1 MQVSEEIEHLEKRLE
16 KLEKQAEKL
25 KEVKL
30 KAALSR
36 TVSDFLLDCKYAN
49 QYAQYL
55 MHKAERN
62 EDIERLSC
70 VMRKIA
76 NLVEDMSRVLMTCEV
91 ERFEKHTKLASEK
104 TLPQAVKNIVKASPS
119 MWLAYSSLAPYI
131 GYLTMAY
138 AFFAVTYSVLTLKPP
153 PPLYI
158 PIRPAIVDLLALT
171 LGFALAFAI
180 HEFFHAAVALAHGVD
195 IKSIGFTMGE
205 FTGGFVHVSQE
216 AYEKGERFLTAFSAA
231 GIGGNIVFGLLFYLL
246 GSFLNISSLFWL
258 GTANV
263 LLAVINAFPFKLSDG
278 GWLYTDLLRGIRS
291 ESLRKAFE
299 NIPRLMTLVW
309 IALLLLTVTT

>member
-25 KEVKL
+25 KEVKF

-55 MHKAERN
+55 MRKAERS
-62 EDIERLSC
+62 EDIERLSY
-70 VMRKIA
+70 VTRKIV
-76 NLVEDMSRVLMTCEV
+76 NLVEEMSRILVACEV
-91 ERFEKHTKLASEK
+91 ERLEKHAKLSSEK
-104 TLPQAVKNIVKASPS
+104 ALPQAVKSVVKASPNV
-119 MWLAYSSLAPYI
+119 WLAYSSLAPYI

-158 PIRPAIVDLLALT
+158 PIKPAIEDLLTLV

-216 AYEKGERFLTAFSAA
+216 AYEKGTRFLTAFSAA
-231 GIGGNIVFGLLFYLL
+231 GIGGNMIFGMLLYMAGTFS
-246 GSFLNISSLFWL
+246 GVVNLFWL